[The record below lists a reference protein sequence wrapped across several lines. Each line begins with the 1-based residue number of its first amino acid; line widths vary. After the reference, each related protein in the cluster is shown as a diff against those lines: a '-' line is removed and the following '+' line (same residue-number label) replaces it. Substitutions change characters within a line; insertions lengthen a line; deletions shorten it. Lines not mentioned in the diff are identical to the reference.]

1 MTKSGVVDHADVV
14 GVGLIVH
21 APAAVR
27 EGESL
32 GRYQILQGRSGR
44 GGEGLTKGKVRGL
57 DVRECAIPI
66 VAFGIGQ
73 GGQDQVKYGAN
84 VGILDPVPSSGLE
97 MMMTTG
103 RGTGRDRSATTSDR
117 LCIGG

>member
-14 GVGLIVH
+14 GVGLVVH

-32 GRYQILQGRSGR
+32 GRYQIPQGRSGR
-44 GGEGLTKGKVRGL
+44 GGEGLVPHGEVRGL

-73 GGQDQVKYGAN
+73 GGQDRVEYEAN
-84 VGILDPVPSSGLE
+84 VGILDPVPSGRSE
-97 MMMTTG
+97 MMTT
-103 RGTGRDRSATTSDR
+103 TGAGPSGS
-117 LCIGG
+117 IGNHE